1 MGCFWSTGR
10 CKGSSSLM
18 GLHQRLSFLRLRPF
32 TLHCSIFIVLT
43 AQFGGKYNR
52 EGLFFWHVVIT
63 VMVFVVFWRWCP
75 SPNDMKLHS
84 DLVLVDSLRWDLMRC
99 SAATQPDCPQ
109 PEILT
114 GAFSTL
120 AFSNQSTCS
129 CVCVVCIFASQ
140 AVLGERSRRCG

>member
-32 TLHCSIFIVLT
+32 TVQCSIFILLT

-52 EGLFFWHVVIT
+52 GSSFYLTCSNNGDGICGFW
-63 VMVFVVFWRWCP
+63 WWCP
-75 SPNDMKLHS
+75 PPTDMKLHS
-84 DLVLVDSLRWDLMRC
+84 DLVLVDSLRWDLVCC
-99 SAATQPDCPQ
+99 SAATQADCPQ
-109 PEILT
+109 PEILA
-114 GAFSTL
+114 GAFSML
-120 AFSNQSTCS
+120 SFSNQSTCS

-140 AVLGERSRRCG
+140 AVLRERSCRCG